1 MRTLDEAAW
10 ADLVRATGLDVTTVP
25 LRPLADPAVG
35 AERTEPSA
43 PALVEAAALA
53 LGRAEVG
60 VTLMSGAGERGVLA
74 QIGSDRQALGV
85 AVRAVVPGGSGPTP
99 VPGVR
104 LGAHPPSRLVDQV
117 MRLVPPGGEER
128 DLPRGAVS
136 LDQESA
142 LVIARTATGDADV
155 ALAAA
160 RRAGFDDVPP
170 VLKALARGTTASVT
184 MTVSTAGEPLHAV
197 RQWLLTDQ
205 GWVSLTIRGGN
216 VVHTACSRAE
226 LAAATTSMLAGA
238 WDAALAARE
247 RAS

>member
-10 ADLVRATGLDVTTVP
+10 TDLVRATGLDVTTAP
-25 LRPLADPAVG
+25 LRPLGDHTTGADHP
-35 AERTEPSA
+35 E

-53 LGRAEVG
+53 LGRADVG
-60 VTLMSGAGERGVLA
+60 ITLMSGAGDRGVLA
-74 QIGSDRQALGV
+74 QLGSDRQTMGA
-85 AVRAVVPGGSGPTP
+85 AVRAVVPGDAGPLP

-104 LGAHPPSRLVDQV
+104 LGAHPSSGLVDQV

-128 DLPRGAVS
+128 GLPRAPVA
-136 LDQESA
+136 LDQETA
-142 LVIARTATGDADV
+142 LVIARTATGDLDV

-160 RRAGFDDVPP
+160 RRAGLDDVPP
-170 VLKALARGTTASVT
+170 VLQALARGTSASVT
-184 MTVSTAGEPLHAV
+184 MTVSTSAQPLHAV

-205 GWVSLTIRGGN
+205 GWVSLTVRGSR

-226 LAAATTSMLAGA
+226 LAAATTSMVAGA
-238 WDAALAARE
+238 WDAALAAQG

>member
-10 ADLVRATGLDVTTVP
+10 ADLVRATGLDVTTSP
-25 LRPLADPAVG
+25 LRPLGQHPEAGGTP
-35 AERTEPSA
+35 E

-53 LGRAEVG
+53 LGRADVG
-60 VTLMSGAGERGVLA
+60 VTLMSGAGERGVVA
-74 QIGSDRQALGV
+74 QLGSDRRALGV
-85 AVRAVVPGGSGPTP
+85 AVRAVVPGAAGP
-99 VPGVR
+99 VAAPGVR
-104 LGAHPPSRLVDQV
+104 LGAHPPSSLVDQV
-117 MRLVPPGGEER
+117 MRLVPPGGDDR
-128 DLPRGAVS
+128 LLPRRPVS
-136 LDQESA
+136 LDQETA

-160 RRAGFDDVPP
+160 RRAGLDDVPP
-170 VLKALARGTTASVT
+170 VLQALARGTSASVT
-184 MTVSTAGEPLHAV
+184 MTISTVGEPLHAV

-205 GWVSLTIRGGN
+205 GWVSLTIRGSK

-226 LAAATTSMLAGA
+226 LAAATTSMVAGA